1 MNSYQGAQQSHAH
14 CMVCGLHDEN
24 PDSLGLVFSPHVDGS
39 VSAPFV
45 VSQRHQGYTGLLHGG
60 MTSTL
65 LDAAMTHC
73 LFMQGI
79 QALTA
84 ELTVRFMAPIHIG
97 QGITVCSKLLGQ
109 RRGIY
114 QLEAWLVAGHQRVAR
129 ASAKFIASPNLSRH
143 LPGV

>member
-1 MNSYQGAQQSHAH
+1 MNSYQSAQQSHAH
-14 CMVCGLHDEN
+14 CMICGSHENN
-24 PDSLGLVFSPHVDGS
+24 PDSLKLVFSPQEDGS
-39 VSAPFV
+39 VCAPFV
-45 VSQRHQGYTGLLHGG
+45 VSHKHQGYTGLLHGG

-84 ELTVRFMAPIHIG
+84 ELTVRFMVPIHLG
-97 QGITVCSKLLGQ
+97 QTVTVFAKMLGQ

-129 ASAKFIASPNLSRH
+129 ASAKFIAPNSG
-143 LPGV
+143 PSGK

>member
-24 PDSLGLVFSPHVDGS
+24 PDSLGLVFSPQADGT

-45 VSQRHQGYTGLLHGG
+45 VTTKHQGYTGLLHGG

-73 LFMQGI
+73 LFSQGI

-84 ELTVRFMAPIHIG
+84 ELTVRFMAPI
-97 QGITVCSKLLGQ
+97 SLGQ
-109 RRGIY
+109 TLMVCAQMLGYRLGVY
-114 QLEAWLVAGHQRVAR
+114 GFVVALFVEADGEGLHRPV
-129 ASAKFIASPNLSRH
+129 
-143 LPGV
+143 

>member
-1 MNSYQGAQQSHAH
+1 MNRYENAQQSHSD
-14 CMVCGLHDEN
+14 CMVCGQNEHN
-24 PDSLGLVFSPHVDGS
+24 SDSLGLMFSRHLDGS

-45 VSQRHQGYTGLLHGG
+45 VGSKHQGYTGLLHGG

-84 ELTVRFMAPIHIG
+84 ELTVRFMAPIYLG
-97 QGITVCSKLLGQ
+97 QTITAYAKLLGQ
-109 RRGIY
+109 RRGVY
-114 QLEAWLVAGHQRVAR
+114 QLEAWLMTEDQRVAR
-129 ASAKFIASPNLSRH
+129 ASAKFITPASELLAH
-143 LPGV
+143 GG